1 MATAL
6 SDALPLLNVDGT
18 GRNNAR
24 SFRKGLLASL
34 LLPQSGAPNPLA
46 CRPGVLV
53 HDYDAN
59 GVKSLRVDQTA
70 TASGSVVVN
79 PGAFGCERANQGTY
93 VGWLETSA
101 GVTIT
106 PPTSDASN
114 PRYDVV
120 YVQVQDKS
128 AISTD
133 ATSGGI
139 VDVVTG
145 TPSAT
150 PTVPAV
156 TVDGAVPIAQLYR
169 PAGVPG
175 QTITTANITDVR
187 KSTGLV
193 GTVRRLLPGD
203 FLSDAGKV
211 DGELRYRQ
219 AVAGLPSLVD
229 YWDAGQSRWR
239 GTQSFTLTATFPGT
253 PDAGG
258 NVQGNVSSGG
268 TIVSVSI
275 PDPGYPYRVQ
285 TGAYLTGISTLTGT
299 GNSGSCNV
307 YINVNNGPFS
317 SCLLTSSDQPVSTV
331 TNRRTFSLFPLGA
344 AVFTG
349 ASTVRLKSDQFN
361 NADNFFWLTDQRNP
375 LTCRVDPA

>member
-53 HDYDAN
+53 HDYDAA
-59 GVKSLRVDQTA
+59 GVKSLRVDQTP
-70 TASGSVVVN
+70 TASGSVTLQ
-79 PGAFGCERANQGTY
+79 PGAFVCERSNQGTY

-101 GVTIT
+101 GVPIT
-106 PPTSDASN
+106 PPTSDSTN

-133 ATSGGI
+133 ATSGPI
-139 VDVVTG
+139 ADVVTG

-156 TVDGAVPIAQLYR
+156 TADGAVPIFHLYR

-175 QTITTANITDVR
+175 QTITAANITDVR

-219 AVAGLPSLVD
+219 AVGGLPSLVD
-229 YWDAGQSRWR
+229 YWDAGQGLWR
-239 GTQSFTLTATFPGT
+239 GTQGFTLVGNWAA
-253 PDAGG
+253 AGVSYSVSG
-258 NVQGNVSSGG
+258 YNVNYG
-268 TIVSVSI
+268 TIFGLGNFPISVSV
-275 PDPGYPYRVQ
+275 PDPGWPYRVS
-285 TGAYLTGISTLTGT
+285 ASTSFDVVNLNAGGT
-299 GNSGSCNV
+299 LYYYVGVNSVSNAQFSGSFGHVTAPQQNIAIVPVGNSI
-307 YINVNNGPFS
+307 YTGP
-317 SCLLTSSDQPVSTV
+317 STV
-331 TNRRTFSLFPLGA
+331 QLQWDVNEPNPAGVQCHADTRNNLR
-344 AVFTG
+344 
-349 ASTVRLKSDQFN
+349 VRI
-361 NADNFFWLTDQRNP
+361 
-375 LTCRVDPA
+375 DPA